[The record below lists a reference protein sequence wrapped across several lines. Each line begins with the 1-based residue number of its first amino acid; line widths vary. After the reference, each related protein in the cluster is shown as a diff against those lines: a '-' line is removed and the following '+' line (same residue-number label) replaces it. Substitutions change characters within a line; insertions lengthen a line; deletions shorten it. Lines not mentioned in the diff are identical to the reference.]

1 MKLQELLDT
10 HKHKLWDWWYNQLV
24 IDNGAWENYQ
34 WIIIDWRVNDNPMSE
49 FSLSDLLFSTPFLS
63 LLERKIDASEK
74 VWIHQYIK
82 DERFIEWYST
92 YENYHKINL
101 VLLNTDEE
109 RISYLENNTI

>member
-1 MKLQELLDT
+1 MRLQELLEKYKD
-10 HKHKLWDWWYNQLV
+10 KLWDWIYRDIL
-24 IDNGAWENYQ
+24 
-34 WIIIDWRVNDNPMSE
+34 IIEDICYCLYTQEDSRE
-49 FSLSDLLFSTPFLS
+49 IREKKSLSDLLFSTPFLS
-63 LLERKIDASEK
+63 LLEWKIDASEK

-109 RISYLENNTI
+109 RKSYLENNTI

>member
-1 MKLQELLDT
+1 MKLQKLLDK
-10 HKHKLWDWWYNQLV
+10 HKDKLWDWLYNQLV
-24 IDNGAWENYQ
+24 IDNGARENYK

-63 LLERKIDASEK
+63 LLEWDDNKCDK
-74 VWIHQYIK
+74 VWIHQYMK
-82 DERFIEWYST
+82 SWKFVEWYSI